1 MTTQP
6 ETGYSKADI
15 HMHTNLG
22 DGWASPAQIVQQ
34 ATRHGLQVIAV
45 TDHDH
50 VEGAKR
56 VADLLAQQKEP
67 PFEMITGVEVST
79 RQGHLLGLFVQRAPK
94 ALRSVEE
101 SIEAIKE
108 QGGLVVIPHPLGRL
122 VPSLSRAKID
132 ELLNKGFSIDGIE
145 IYNPSPANASM
156 RETALRQSAVA
167 FRRDGRQRRALLAAY
182 RRSLHALS
190 RQQQRGSAPGYPRAY
205 HTSGRTGDAAS
216 ASSRRRVRRPVR
228 LELVRRSATPRDAR
242 AQESIITC
250 GLYVADSR
258 SVHIGPKAIHCSGCW
273 LISCSNRAR
282 MARCRSSSCSY
293 CSCASGR
300 KWP

>member
-1 MTTQP
+1 MSTQP

-34 ATRHGLQVIAV
+34 ATRHGLQVIAI

-56 VADLLAQQKEP
+56 VADLLAQQEKP

-156 RETALRQSAVA
+156 RETVRSANRQWHFAETGGSDAHFWQHIGAAYTLFPGSSSEDLRQGILARTIRAGGQETPPAHLPAAAYVA
-167 FRRDGRQRRALLAAY
+167 QCAWSWFVDPPRRVMRALKNP
-182 RRSLHALS
+182 S
-190 RQQQRGSAPGYPRAY
+190 
-205 HTSGRTGDAAS
+205 
-216 ASSRRRVRRPVR
+216 
-228 LELVRRSATPRDAR
+228 
-242 AQESIITC
+242 
-250 GLYVADSR
+250 
-258 SVHIGPKAIHCSGCW
+258 
-273 LISCSNRAR
+273 
-282 MARCRSSSCSY
+282 
-293 CSCASGR
+293 
-300 KWP
+300 